1 MGEGA
6 RNCVTSGVVPG
17 QCLCEFHPA
26 TTPTG
31 DQLLQSIRENLDPGS
46 DRAEPQGVAS

>member
-6 RNCVTSGVVPG
+6 HNSRVVPG

-26 TTPTG
+26 TTGGPAAVVNKG
-31 DQLLQSIRENLDPGS
+31 GS
-46 DRAEPQGVAS
+46 GSSEH